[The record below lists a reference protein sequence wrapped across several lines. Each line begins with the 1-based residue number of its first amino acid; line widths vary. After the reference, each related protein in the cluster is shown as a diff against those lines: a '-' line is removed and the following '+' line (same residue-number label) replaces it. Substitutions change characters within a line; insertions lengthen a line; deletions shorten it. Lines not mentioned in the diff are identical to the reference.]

1 MSIRKFNGQI
11 QMDTAEK
18 SSICKMKNKIN
29 HLEKLISLLAQH
41 FHINSFGSIT
51 VNRSTRSSSRR
62 KNQTA
67 SITIPKT
74 VRNTTQAKTVN
85 RTRSSQR
92 RTRRTPNTRSAQR
105 NARKSANLRPS
116 QRNTRKTA
124 NTRSSQ
130 RTTRKNTSSSITQ
143 INIGKTVNL
152 RSEKATD
159 IDNIHGMLGG
169 LSLNSSMANQKG
181 TKKQQNKKGKGNAA
195 DTIYAISDTIRN
207 YFNISQ
213 SNMSA
218 SEVVMIIVNYANKR
232 GLLNQNNEIIVCG
245 DKILHQML
253 GSDILAA
260 PLLLK
265 KLIDLKLISLP
276 D

>member
-41 FHINSFGSIT
+41 FHINSFGSIK

-67 SITIPKT
+67 SITMPKT
-74 VRNTTQAKTVN
+74 VRNTTQAKTVK
-85 RTRSSQR
+85 RTRS
-92 RTRRTPNTRSAQR
+92 TRRTPNTRSAQR
-105 NARKSANLRPS
+105 NARKTANLRPS

-152 RSEKATD
+152 RSKQAID
-159 IDNIHGMLGG
+159 VDNIHGMLGG
-169 LSLNSSMANQKG
+169 LNLNSSMANQKG
-181 TKKQQNKKGKGNAA
+181 TKKQQNKKGKGNAT

-207 YFNISQ
+207 YFNIRQ

-218 SEVVMIIVNYANKR
+218 SEVVMIIANYARER

-245 DKILHQML
+245 DKILHQIL

>member
-41 FHINSFGSIT
+41 FHINSFGSIK

-74 VRNTTQAKTVN
+74 VRNTTQAKTVK
-85 RTRSSQR
+85 RTRS
-92 RTRRTPNTRSAQR
+92 TRRTPNTRSAQR

-130 RTTRKNTSSSITQ
+130 RITRKNTNSSITQ

-152 RSEKATD
+152 RSKQA
-159 IDNIHGMLGG
+159 INVDNIHDMLGG

-181 TKKQQNKKGKGNAA
+181 TKKQQNKKGNDNAIN
-195 DTIYAISDTIRN
+195 TIYAISDTIKN
-207 YFNISQ
+207 YFNIRK
-213 SNMSA
+213 SNMSGKEILA
-218 SEVVMIIVNYANKR
+218 VIVNYARER
-232 GLLNQNNEIIVCG
+232 GLFNQNDEIIVYR
-245 DKILHQML
+245 DEILHQML
-253 GSDILAA
+253 GSDLLTV

-265 KLIDLKLISLP
+265 KLIDLELISSP